1 MKSKDTVEH
10 ELRGLAD
17 WCHNNQSSKTF
28 EHWEWMSNKLCELAD
43 TLKCIEN
50 KAPLCRYGNIVINK
64 VYVHSVD
71 IGFGDVIM
79 EGGVRHN
86 FPSEVVKRW
95 FADIADD
102 SETIEAAKAD
112 AKEVKE

>member
-1 MKSKDTVEH
+1 
-10 ELRGLAD
+10 
-17 WCHNNQSSKTF
+17 
-28 EHWEWMSNKLCELAD
+28 MSNKLCELAD

-71 IGFGDVIM
+71 IGFGEVIM
-79 EGGVRHN
+79 EGGVRFK

-95 FADIADD
+95 FADIPDD
-102 SETIEAAKAD
+102 SVTIEAAKAE
-112 AKEVKE
+112 AKGGAK